1 MMGELR
7 HARPGGS
14 ASSASGAPGSS
25 EAGSSEAGSS
35 ESEHG
40 ARARERGE
48 EVARLRA
55 AEAEVEQLRD
65 ELAHAAEGEMA
76 RDGPR

>member
-25 EAGSSEAGSS
+25 EAGSSE
-35 ESEHG
+35 SEHG
-40 ARARERGE
+40 RRARDRGE
-48 EVARLRA
+48 EVASLRA

-65 ELAHAAEGEMA
+65 ELAHAVGG
-76 RDGPR
+76 R

>member
-14 ASSASGAPGSS
+14 ASSGSGAPGSS

-35 ESEHG
+35 KSEHG
-40 ARARERGE
+40 GRAGERGE
-48 EVARLRA
+48 EVARLRF

-65 ELAHAAEGEMA
+65 ELAHAAAGEMT
-76 RDGPR
+76 R

>member
-1 MMGELR
+1 MGELR

-14 ASSASGAPGSS
+14 ASSASGAPGEAGLS
-25 EAGSSEAGSS
+25 EAGSSN
-35 ESEHG
+35 
-40 ARARERGE
+40 ARAEERGE

-65 ELAHAAEGEMA
+65 ELAHAAAGSMTRDYPRLPEMT
-76 RDGPR
+76 RD